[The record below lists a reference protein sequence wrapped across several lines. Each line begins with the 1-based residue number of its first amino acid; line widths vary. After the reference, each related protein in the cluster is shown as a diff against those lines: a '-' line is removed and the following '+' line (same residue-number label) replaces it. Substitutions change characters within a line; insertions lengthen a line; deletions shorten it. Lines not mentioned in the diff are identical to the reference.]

1 MQNGIWN
8 HHEVALRLTCY
19 SEFRLQSLGTEHI
32 HLYETILRFD
42 IDSFANACNILVHI
56 SRFGFL
62 VCRELAV
69 VKIQRWNLDKVAL
82 MVVYLRLDVKITFQ
96 RVADS
101 LGAIQVLH
109 RVTLRE
115 EPLIRLDH
123 LLRLF
128 AIPEVWACQVE
139 IRA

>member
-1 MQNGIWN
+1 
-8 HHEVALRLTCY
+8 
-19 SEFRLQSLGTEHI
+19 
-32 HLYETILRFD
+32 
-42 IDSFANACNILVHI
+42 
-56 SRFGFL
+56 
-62 VCRELAV
+62 
-69 VKIQRWNLDKVAL
+69 

-115 EPLIRLDH
+115 ETLIRLDH

-128 AIPEVWACQVE
+128 AIPEVRACQVE